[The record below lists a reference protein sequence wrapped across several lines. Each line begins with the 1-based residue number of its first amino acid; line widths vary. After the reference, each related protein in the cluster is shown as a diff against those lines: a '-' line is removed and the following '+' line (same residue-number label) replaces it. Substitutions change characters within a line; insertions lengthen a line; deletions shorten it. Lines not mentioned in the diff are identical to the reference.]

1 MYLDAPLYHTISVYK
16 VNGALQ
22 LLPDLLGRI
31 VSLADQKQVPI
42 LVSVQ
47 FLHFLKDFLLKVND
61 TPFYVDDGVLQ
72 SMNDYH
78 LSR

>member
-1 MYLDAPLYHTISVYK
+1 MAE
-16 VNGALQ
+16 
-22 LLPDLLGRI
+22 
-31 VSLADQKQVPI
+31 QKQVPI

-47 FLHFLKDFLLKVND
+47 LLNFLKDFLLEVND
-61 TPFYVDDGVLQ
+61 TRFDVEDGVLQ